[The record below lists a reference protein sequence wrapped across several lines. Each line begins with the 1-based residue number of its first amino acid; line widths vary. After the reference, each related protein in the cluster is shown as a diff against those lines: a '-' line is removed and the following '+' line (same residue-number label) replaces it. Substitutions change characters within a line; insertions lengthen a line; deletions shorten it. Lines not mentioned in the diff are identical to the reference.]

1 MFGVLYTLGG
11 KLVHLLCDF
20 FTATLTLQKSWDKSI
35 RSLLGD
41 LFMLGKLHKR
51 WIVFHLIYLWTY
63 LI

>member
-41 LFMLGKLHKR
+41 LFMLGELHKR
-51 WIVFHLIYLWTY
+51 
-63 LI
+63 